1 MSKQTYP
8 ARGHAK
14 DAGAHASAP
23 LSPVAKALAV
33 LWLLLVLALGWH
45 QASFWR
51 EGRVDTDIMA
61 LLPSSERTATADRV
75 LRQLAEDVSR
85 EVVVL
90 VGAPDWQAARHAAD
104 GIRAVT
110 GEHPALLKP
119 VDKLGT
125 FDVDAALAFYRPWRD
140 RLLTDTQRAQLT
152 HADPDALSR
161 QALARLYQL
170 SSGSA
175 LTGWSADPL
184 GLWQDWWLARA
195 DVTRV
200 RERDGLASFSA
211 DGMQWILLTYRIGK
225 PAFSVGGDTDYS
237 ELLAAAEARA
247 RRDHPG
253 VRVISA
259 GIPLHA
265 EAAAARASLEI
276 NVIGFGSLAAVLL
289 LVWLAFRSLRPIVLV
304 ALSLAIGTAA
314 AISVTAIVF
323 DRVHLITL
331 VFGAS
336 LVGVAEDY
344 GIHYFVTRQ
353 ANGQRT
359 PASTMRLL
367 LPGMALA
374 LSTSVVAYLALGVA
388 PFPGLRQMALFSAVG
403 LVAAF
408 LTVVLWFPLLDR
420 GRLRPTRMS
429 EWLARGLARWPRAGW
444 DRRTFVLGALLAL
457 FVAGGVWRVRVV
469 DDVRQLQNSP
479 SHLVE
484 AQRTVGRLLG
494 SPSPTQFLLVRG
506 ATPDQ
511 VLEREEAVKARLQP
525 LIAQGRLDGVIAL
538 SDWVP
543 SAGRQRADAALTGP
557 LEEEVRER
565 VAKALRTAR
574 VTVPSGAA
582 APADVL
588 TLSAWLA
595 SPVSSALRHLWL
607 GREGHAA
614 GPYASVVLLRGLA
627 DPAAAQAVE
636 RAVMGVSNASDGPS
650 DGPVAATASAAEAA
664 GASGAAANAAA
675 APVPGVAGV
684 AGVEYAD
691 RIADLTG
698 LLHHYRVL
706 MSWLL
711 LAGAVAVAALLA
723 WRYGRASWRALVP
736 TLLAG
741 LCSVA
746 LLGWLHVPLQLFP
759 VLALALLLGVGVDYG
774 IFLLEHPGDGVSWTA
789 IVLGAASTLLAFGL
803 LALSSTPA
811 LHAFGITM
819 LAGVGAVWALS
830 PWFRP

>member
-1 MSKQTYP
+1 MSKP
-8 ARGHAK
+8 DR
-14 DAGAHASAP
+14 
-23 LSPVAKALAV
+23 LSPLARV
-33 LWLLLVLALGWH
+33 LAMIWLVLVLLLAWH
-45 QASFWR
+45 QAGFWR
-51 EGRVDTDIMA
+51 GNRIDTDIMA

-85 EVVVL
+85 EVIVL
-90 VGAPDWQAARHAAD
+90 VGAPDWQAARTAAD
-104 GIRAVT
+104 GIQAVT
-110 GEHPALLKP
+110 ARHPELLKP
-119 VDKLGT
+119 VDKIGA
-125 FDVDAALAFYRPWRD
+125 FDFDAALAFYSPWRGSM
-140 RLLTDTQRAQLT
+140 LTDAQRAQLT
-152 HADPDALSR
+152 HADPAALAQ
-161 QALARLYQL
+161 QALARLYQI

-175 LTGWSADPL
+175 LTGWTADPL

-211 DGMQWILLTYRIGK
+211 DGMQWILLTYHIGK
-225 PAFSVGGDTDYS
+225 PAFSVSGDTDYS
-237 ELLAAAEARA
+237 DLLTAAEASA
-247 RRDHPG
+247 RRANDK
-253 VRVISA
+253 VRVVSA

-265 EAAAARASLEI
+265 EAAAARASVEI
-276 NVIGFGSLAAVLL
+276 NVIGLGSLAAVLL

-304 ALSLAIGTAA
+304 ALSLAIGTAS
-314 AISVTAIVF
+314 AISVTAVVF

-353 ANGQRT
+353 ADSTRS
-359 PASTMRLL
+359 PAHTMRFL

-403 LVAAF
+403 LAAAF

-420 GRLRPTRMS
+420 GSLRPTRMS
-429 EWLARGLARWPRAGW
+429 AWLARGLARWPRARL
-444 DRRTFVLGALLAL
+444 DRPSLL
-457 FVAGGVWRVRVV
+457 VAAGLAVFIVGGLLQVRVV

-479 SHLVE
+479 APLVE

-506 ATPDQ
+506 DTPDQ
-511 VLEREEAVKARLQP
+511 VLVREEAAKAALKG

-538 SDWVP
+538 SEWVP
-543 SAGRQRADAALTGP
+543 SAARQRADATLTAG
-557 LEEEVRER
+557 LEDQVRER
-565 VAKALRTAR
+565 VAKALHATRAP
-574 VTVPSGAA
+574 VPVGNATT
-582 APADVL
+582 DHVL
-588 TLSAWLA
+588 TLSTWLA
-595 SPVSSALRHLWL
+595 QPVSAALRHLWL
-607 GREGHAA
+607 GREGGQS

-627 DPAAAQAVE
+627 DPTAA
-636 RAVMGVSNASDGPS
+636 RAVQAAVASS
-650 DGPVAATASAAEAA
+650 
-664 GASGAAANAAA
+664 
-675 APVPGVAGV
+675 PGVEWV
-684 AGVEYAD
+684 DRVE
-691 RIADLTG
+691 DLTG

-723 WRYGRASWRALVP
+723 WRYGVASWRALVP

-746 LLGWLHVPLQLFP
+746 LLGWLHVPVQLFP

-774 IFLLEHPGDGVSWTA
+774 IFLLEHPGDGVSWSA

-819 LAGVGAVWALS
+819 LAGVGAVWVLS